1 MPTYSDILMM
11 KALSSSELLATPNMP
26 IVAMPFAT
34 AKPLVYGYDAS
45 RSETASMEV
54 SKNLRLTATGAYRSY
69 IGLMDMQ
76 SVSGGVQYSLGAMTM
91 QGALAANRYLYYGR
105 VVTQYGVSGQL
116 SYCFNPNLALTVFGT
131 YYNTNPFLSMAAFPF
146 VPTTSYGGYMTVG
159 NRSFYVNLG
168 VERRFNAFEHKMETV
183 PIVTPAFKI
192 SNKVTIELPE
202 GDAAIVK
209 DELDRKIDMILSL
222 MVEYYGS
229 DKLVIKAGK
238 MEALQLIRSPIKG
251 ERVLALQKIMYDNPT
266 LTAVPE
272 EKDIPRLVDQL
283 IEKMSDLLARRS
295 LEADLEQKIADRLE
309 ENHQDYVQ
317 DIRRQILKEEK
328 KGYETPMEQQKREKL
343 EELEK

>member
-1 MPTYSDILMM
+1 MRKLIAFLLFLLAIGQGATAQEVSGLQMLLPKEDIHPITPSAENHQLTPTYSDILMV

-34 AKPLVYGYDAS
+34 TQPLVYGYDAS

-54 SKNLRLTATGAYRSY
+54 SKNLRLTATGAFRSY

-76 SVSGGVQYSLGAMTM
+76 SVSGSVQYSLGAMTM

-192 SNKVTIELPE
+192 SSKVTIELPL
-202 GDAAIVK
+202 GD
-209 DELDRKIDMILSL
+209 
-222 MVEYYGS
+222 
-229 DKLVIKAGK
+229 
-238 MEALQLIRSPIKG
+238 
-251 ERVLALQKIMYDNPT
+251 
-266 LTAVPE
+266 LT
-272 EKDIPRLVDQL
+272 KHL
-283 IEKMSDLLARRS
+283 IEKILIKSGPHRR
-295 LEADLEQKIADRLE
+295 
-309 ENHQDYVQ
+309 
-317 DIRRQILKEEK
+317 
-328 KGYETPMEQQKREKL
+328 
-343 EELEK
+343 

>member
-1 MPTYSDILMM
+1 MCNFENNNITVEQHEETDYFLIFLLAVGQGATAQEVSGQQLPLLNEELHQLVPNTELRPIIPTYSDILMM

-34 AKPLVYGYDAS
+34 AQPLVYGYDAS

-192 SNKVTIELPE
+192 SNKVAIELPL
-202 GDAAIVK
+202 GD
-209 DELDRKIDMILSL
+209 
-222 MVEYYGS
+222 
-229 DKLVIKAGK
+229 
-238 MEALQLIRSPIKG
+238 
-251 ERVLALQKIMYDNPT
+251 
-266 LTAVPE
+266 LT
-272 EKDIPRLVDQL
+272 KHL
-283 IEKMSDLLARRS
+283 IE
-295 LEADLEQKIADRLE
+295 E
-309 ENHQDYVQ
+309 
-317 DIRRQILKEEK
+317 ILIKS
-328 KGYETPMEQQKREKL
+328 GPHRH
-343 EELEK
+343 

>member
-1 MPTYSDILMM
+1 MKKLITFLMFLLAVGQGATAQEVSGLQMPLPKEDIHPITPSAENHQLTPTYSDILMV

-34 AKPLVYGYDAS
+34 AQPLVYGYDAS

-76 SVSGGVQYSLGAMTM
+76 SVSGSVQYSLGAMTM

-146 VPTTSYGGYMTVG
+146 VPTTSYGGYMTVSS
-159 NRSFYVNLG
+159 RSFYVNLG

-192 SNKVTIELPE
+192 SNKVTIELPL
-202 GDAAIVK
+202 GD
-209 DELDRKIDMILSL
+209 L
-222 MVEYYGS
+222 M
-229 DKLVIKAGK
+229 KH
-238 MEALQLIRSPIKG
+238 
-251 ERVLALQKIMYDNPT
+251 
-266 LTAVPE
+266 
-272 EKDIPRLVDQL
+272 L
-283 IEKMSDLLARRS
+283 IEETLIKSGPHRR
-295 LEADLEQKIADRLE
+295 
-309 ENHQDYVQ
+309 
-317 DIRRQILKEEK
+317 
-328 KGYETPMEQQKREKL
+328 
-343 EELEK
+343 

>member
-1 MPTYSDILMM
+1 MAVGQGATAQEVSGQQLPLPNEELHQLVPNTELRPIMPTYSDILMM

-69 IGLMDMQ
+69 IGLMDVQ
-76 SVSGGVQYSLGAMTM
+76 SVSGGVQYSLGGMTV

-131 YYNTNPFLSMAAFPF
+131 YYNTNPFLSMAVFPF

-192 SNKVTIELPE
+192 SNKVTIELPL
-202 GDAAIVK
+202 GD
-209 DELDRKIDMILSL
+209 
-222 MVEYYGS
+222 
-229 DKLVIKAGK
+229 
-238 MEALQLIRSPIKG
+238 
-251 ERVLALQKIMYDNPT
+251 
-266 LTAVPE
+266 LT
-272 EKDIPRLVDQL
+272 KHL
-283 IEKMSDLLARRS
+283 IEEILIKSGPHRR
-295 LEADLEQKIADRLE
+295 
-309 ENHQDYVQ
+309 
-317 DIRRQILKEEK
+317 
-328 KGYETPMEQQKREKL
+328 
-343 EELEK
+343 